1 VYVQRPGDA
10 TVNVPKDPARPVV
23 QVARGAGVGNEQAG
37 GLVTSSRPGCIMDV
51 LRESSNLFKRNGEAD
66 VTGQGKKMPA
76 QHVTCQAGGE
86 GV

>member
-1 VYVQRPGDA
+1 
-10 TVNVPKDPARPVV
+10 
-23 QVARGAGVGNEQAG
+23 
-37 GLVTSSRPGCIMDV
+37 MDV

-76 QHVTCQAGGE
+76 QHVTGQAGGE